1 MRGGLEELRVSN
13 RLQSPE
19 RRYTFPNNYHPQLYK
34 IGQEPS
40 PSSKDLDQDN
50 FKVSPILMK
59 NHFQRNTPP
68 KQRHGHE
75 GWLQN
80 SSWKSLEGD
89 QVNEVS
95 ISFDD
100 EVSEG
105 SDAWGREK
113 SAEWKAGAGR
123 KKSWKRCPVAK
134 VAKKTQQVPYCKT
147 K

>member
-1 MRGGLEELRVSN
+1 M
-13 RLQSPE
+13 
-19 RRYTFPNNYHPQLYK
+19 
-34 IGQEPS
+34 
-40 PSSKDLDQDN
+40 DLDQDN
-50 FKVSPILMK
+50 FRVSPILMK
-59 NHFQRNTPP
+59 NHFQRDTPP

-75 GWLQN
+75 SWLRN

-95 ISFDD
+95 ISLDD
-100 EVSEG
+100 EISISLDNEISEE
-105 SDAWGREK
+105 SDAWGRKK